1 MPSDEALP
9 SMDGMDSYFPTADQ
23 NMDTF
28 TTDLSWEDWLSSGY
42 IADPGFN
49 MPQDF
54 PQQDM
59 SASRCPS
66 FDSNASSD
74 QSTSQGWPT
83 NFLEDPQF
91 NFASCPQRTVQQD
104 IESCVPQLPHWSPV
118 ESLTS
123 TTTNEEL
130 PPPKTKKT
138 VSPTKTK
145 HGSRTKPEHPSK
157 EPAKKEAKAKT
168 TTSNR
173 TAHSVIEH
181 NYRQNLNGK
190 MDQLRQILSTADASK
205 CVDDESEDAS
215 YSITDNQKPLSKTT
229 TTTTPPKTRKS
240 DVLIHAYSY
249 VQRSEQ
255 EKKIMLAENA
265 WLKRR
270 LVAGYKLVNCEV
282 CSFLKQINLGGGGGG
297 GGGGG
302 YALRRGG
309 SEC

>member
-1 MPSDEALP
+1 
-9 SMDGMDSYFPTADQ
+9 
-23 NMDTF
+23 MDTF
-28 TTDLSWEDWLSSGY
+28 TTDLSWEHWLSSGY

-54 PQQDM
+54 PQPDM

-74 QSTSQGWPT
+74 QSTSQGWPA

-91 NFASCPQRTVQQD
+91 NFASCPQTTVQQD
-104 IESCVPQLPHWSPV
+104 IESCVPQLPHWSPI

-130 PPPKTKKT
+130 PPAKTRKS
-138 VSPTKTK
+138 VSPIKTK
-145 HGSRTKPEHPSK
+145 HGSRTKPENLVK
-157 EPAKKEAKAKT
+157 EPAKKELKAKT

-190 MDQLRQILSTADASK
+190 MDQLRQILSTADVAAAK
-205 CVDDESEDAS
+205 RIDDEEGVEDGS
-215 YSITDNQKPLSKTT
+215 YDIEDNKTLSPP
-229 TTTTPPKTRKS
+229 TPTPSTKTRKS
-240 DVLIHAYSY
+240 DVLLHAHSY

-255 EKKIMLAENA
+255 EKKNMLDENA

-270 LVAGYKLVNCEV
+270 LVALEKLVRCED
-282 CSFLKQINLGGGGGG
+282 CSLLKQMNMLRMGAGGGGVM
-297 GGGGG
+297 
-302 YALRRGG
+302 
-309 SEC
+309 STCT